1 MLQKLLPDFT
11 GRKVLDLGCGYGWHC
26 QYAVEHG
33 AAEVVGV
40 DSSRRMLSRA
50 RELHTDE
57 RIAYRLAAMESLDF
71 PAASFHVVLSS
82 LAFHYVADFPALVGR
97 IAQWLRPGGSFV
109 FSVEHPVFTS
119 YGTQDWWYGPDGT
132 ILHFPVDRYF
142 EEGPREAVF
151 LGETMTKYHRTLTTY
166 LQTLLEQG
174 LVLRQVVEPRPPQEM
189 MDLPGMREELR
200 RPMMLLV
207 GAEKPGRRPYE
218 PSTHCGI
225 PLWAVP
231 AILYG
236 ADSPMS
242 GCTFTASWGAR
253 RRRNPLPSWCVPAAA
268 KCCPLISPE
277 HGERCSDKSFA
288 PWDAVP
294 ELENLLTLAQSR
306 WDHISLRATSLGA
319 WFSLLAFAGRPLEQA
334 LLVSPVLD
342 MERLIRGMM
351 AGACVSEEELR
362 ARGEI
367 PVELGE
373 TLSWRYLQY
382 ARTHPPCGLGYSHR
396 HIVPRARC
404 PHQPGRRSRPLSGVF
419 GAA

>member
-1 MLQKLLPDFT
+1 MPENPYDDPIFFKKYARMYRSLHGLRGAGEWPMLQKLLPDFT

-26 QYAVEHG
+26 QYAVDHG
-33 AAEVVGV
+33 AAEAVGV

-119 YGTQDWWYGPDGT
+119 YGTQDWWYGPDGP

-207 GAEKPGRRPYE
+207 GAEKPGE
-218 PSTHCGI
+218 
-225 PLWAVP
+225 
-231 AILYG
+231 
-236 ADSPMS
+236 
-242 GCTFTASWGAR
+242 AS
-253 RRRNPLPSWCVPAAA
+253 
-268 KCCPLISPE
+268 I
-277 HGERCSDKSFA
+277 
-288 PWDAVP
+288 
-294 ELENLLTLAQSR
+294 
-306 WDHISLRATSLGA
+306 
-319 WFSLLAFAGRPLEQA
+319 
-334 LLVSPVLD
+334 
-342 MERLIRGMM
+342 
-351 AGACVSEEELR
+351 
-362 ARGEI
+362 
-367 PVELGE
+367 
-373 TLSWRYLQY
+373 
-382 ARTHPPCGLGYSHR
+382 
-396 HIVPRARC
+396 
-404 PHQPGRRSRPLSGVF
+404 
-419 GAA
+419 